1 MNKKI
6 CFFCVGTGGHVL
18 PVKNLLIELENL
30 GVSPEDIYVIS
41 DSRGVQYLE
50 NINTNIYTINA
61 YVSKYGIL
69 GYILNFPKIIKSI
82 YEIKRFLKNQNIA
95 VVLTTGAYIAPVAAV
110 ISLLLNAKFFIQEQN
125 VYAGL
130 GNKISATFAKSV
142 FSSFED
148 TENISKKKLIY
159 TGPIVNTTLTRS
171 DVSLLENQTIGFIGG
186 SQGSNQINN
195 YVYKFLETEHHL
207 NFNIVH
213 VTGKNNDKLEI
224 KSNNYRSIDFI
235 EEMDDFYKEIDI
247 LVGRAGGGSLEA
259 AYLGIPQILIP
270 YKHGTTSSH
279 QVLNAKYL
287 EERGFGLTVNSYEE
301 LITNIKNI
309 SELIKNKDIN
319 LKNIPIGNTTI
330 AKELYEQIN

>member
-1 MNKKI
+1 MNNKI

-18 PVKNLLIELENL
+18 PVKNLLLELENL
-30 GVSPEDIYVIS
+30 GVSPNDMYVIS

-50 NINTNIYTINA
+50 NLNTNIYITNP

-69 GYILNFPKIIKSI
+69 GYIFNFPKIIKSI
-82 YEIKRFLKNQNIA
+82 YEIKRFLKNQNIN

-130 GNKISATFAKSV
+130 GNKISATFANSV
-142 FSSFED
+142 FTSFEE

-159 TGPIVNTTLTRS
+159 TGPIVNTTLTRK
-171 DVSLLENQTIGFIGG
+171 DISLFENQTIGFIGG

-195 YVYKFLETEHHL
+195 YVYKFMETEHHL

-224 KSNNYRSIDFI
+224 KSKNYRSIDFI
-235 EEMDDFYKEIDI
+235 EEMDDFYKEINI

-287 EERGFGLTVNSYEE
+287 EERGFGFTVSSFEE
-301 LITNIKNI
+301 MITNIKNI
-309 SELIKNKDIN
+309 SENIKNKKIN
-319 LKNIPIGNTTI
+319 LENIPIGNLTI
-330 AKELYEQIN
+330 SEELYEQIN

>member
-18 PVKNLLIELENL
+18 PVKNLLLELENL
-30 GVSPEDIYVIS
+30 GVSPNDMYVIS

-50 NINTNIYTINA
+50 NLNTNIYITNP

-69 GYILNFPKIIKSI
+69 GYIFNFPKIIKSI
-82 YEIKRFLKNQNIA
+82 YEIKRFLKNQNIN

-130 GNKISATFAKSV
+130 GNKISATFANSV
-142 FSSFED
+142 FTSFEE
-148 TENISKKKLIY
+148 TKNISKKKLIY
-159 TGPIVNTTLTRS
+159 TGPIVNTTLTRK
-171 DVSLLENQTIGFIGG
+171 DISLLENQTIGFIGG

-195 YVYKFLETEHHL
+195 YVYKFMETEHHL

-224 KSNNYRSIDFI
+224 KSKNYRSIDFI
-235 EEMDDFYKEIDI
+235 EEMDDFYKEINI

-287 EERGFGLTVNSYEE
+287 EERGFGFTVSSFEE
-301 LITNIKNI
+301 MITNIKNI
-309 SELIKNKDIN
+309 SENIKNKKIN
-319 LKNIPIGNTTI
+319 LENIPIGNLTI
-330 AKELYEQIN
+330 SEELYEQIN

>member
-18 PVKNLLIELENL
+18 PVKNLLLELENL
-30 GVSPEDIYVIS
+30 GVSPNDMYVIS

-50 NINTNIYTINA
+50 NLNTNIYITNA

-69 GYILNFPKIIKSI
+69 GYIFNFPKIIKSI
-82 YEIKRFLKNQNIA
+82 YEIKRFLKNQNIN

-130 GNKISATFAKSV
+130 GNKISATFANSV
-142 FSSFED
+142 FTSFEE

-159 TGPIVNTTLTRS
+159 TGPIVNTTLTRK
-171 DVSLLENQTIGFIGG
+171 DISLLENQTIGFIGG

-195 YVYKFLETEHHL
+195 YVYKFMETEHHL

-213 VTGKNNDKLEI
+213 VTGKNNDKLGI
-224 KSNNYRSIDFI
+224 KSKNYRSIDFI
-235 EEMDDFYKEIDI
+235 EEMDDFYKEINI
-247 LVGRAGGGSLEA
+247 LVGRAG
-259 AYLGIPQILIP
+259 
-270 YKHGTTSSH
+270 
-279 QVLNAKYL
+279 
-287 EERGFGLTVNSYEE
+287 
-301 LITNIKNI
+301 
-309 SELIKNKDIN
+309 
-319 LKNIPIGNTTI
+319 
-330 AKELYEQIN
+330 

>member
-30 GVSPEDIYVIS
+30 GVSPKDIYIIS

-50 NINTNIYTINA
+50 NLNTNIYITNA
-61 YVSKYGIL
+61 YVSKNGIL

-82 YEIKRFLKNQNIA
+82 YEIKRFLKNQNIT
-95 VVLTTGAYIAPVAAV
+95 VVLTTGAYIAPIAAV

-142 FSSFED
+142 FTSFEN
-148 TENISKKKLIY
+148 TKNISKKKLIY
-159 TGPIVNTTLTRS
+159 TGPIVNTTLTR
-171 DVSLLENQTIGFIGG
+171 DDISLLEKQTIGFIGG
-186 SQGSNQINN
+186 SQGSKQINN
-195 YVYKFLETEHHL
+195 YVKKFMESEHHL
-207 NFNIVH
+207 DFNIVH
-213 VTGKNNDKLEI
+213 VTGKHNVNLDIDSK
-224 KSNNYRSIDFI
+224 NYQSVDFI

-259 AYLGIPQILIP
+259 AYLGIPQILLP

-287 EERGFGLTVNSYEE
+287 EERGFGFTVNSFEE
-301 LITNIKNI
+301 MLTNIKNI
-309 SELIKNKDIN
+309 SEGIKNKEFN
-319 LKNIPIGNTTI
+319 LENIPIGNLTI
-330 AKELYEQIN
+330 SRKLYEQTN

>member
-30 GVSPEDIYVIS
+30 GVSPKDIYIIS

-50 NINTNIYTINA
+50 NLNTNIYITNA
-61 YVSKYGIL
+61 YVSKNGIL

>member
-18 PVKNLLIELENL
+18 PVKNLVIELEYL
-30 GVSPEDIYVIS
+30 GVNPKEIYIIS

-50 NINTNIYTINA
+50 NLNTNIYTTNA
-61 YVSKYGIL
+61 YVSKNGIL

-82 YEIKRFLKNQNIA
+82 YEIKRFLKNQNIT
-95 VVLTTGAYIAPVAAV
+95 VVFTTGAYIAPVAAV

-130 GNKISATFAKSV
+130 GNKISANFAKSV

-148 TENISKKKLIY
+148 TKNISKKKLIY

-171 DVSLLENQTIGFIGG
+171 NVTLFKKQTIGFMGG
-186 SQGSNQINN
+186 SQGSKQINN
-195 YVYKFLETEHHL
+195 YVDKFMKTEHHL
-207 NFNIVH
+207 NFNILH
-213 VTGKNNDKLEI
+213 VTGKNNDKLDI
-224 KSNNYRSIDFI
+224 TSNNYRSIDFI
-235 EEMDDFYKEIDI
+235 EEMDNFYKEIDI

-287 EERGFGLTVNSYEE
+287 EEKGFGFTVNSFEE
-301 LITNIKNI
+301 LISNVKNI
-309 SELIKNKDIN
+309 SQDIKNNEFN
-319 LKNIPIGNTTI
+319 LENVPKGNLI
-330 AKELYEQIN
+330 ISKELYEQIN

>member
-30 GVSPEDIYVIS
+30 GVSPKDIYIIS

-50 NINTNIYTINA
+50 NLNTNIYITNA
-61 YVSKYGIL
+61 YVSKNGVL

-130 GNKISATFAKSV
+130 GNKISANFAKSV

-148 TENISKKKLIY
+148 TKNISKKKLIY

>member
-50 NINTNIYTINA
+50 NINTNIYTTNA

-69 GYILNFPKIIKSI
+69 GYLLNFPKIIKSI

-195 YVYKFLETEHHL
+195 YVCLLY
-207 NFNIVH
+207 
-213 VTGKNNDKLEI
+213 
-224 KSNNYRSIDFI
+224 
-235 EEMDDFYKEIDI
+235 
-247 LVGRAGGGSLEA
+247 
-259 AYLGIPQILIP
+259 
-270 YKHGTTSSH
+270 TSPSP
-279 QVLNAKYL
+279 
-287 EERGFGLTVNSYEE
+287 RDS
-301 LITNIKNI
+301 
-309 SELIKNKDIN
+309 
-319 LKNIPIGNTTI
+319 
-330 AKELYEQIN
+330 

>member
-18 PVKNLLIELENL
+18 PVKNLLLELENL
-30 GVSPEDIYVIS
+30 GVSPNDMHVIS

-50 NINTNIYTINA
+50 NLNTNIYITNP

-69 GYILNFPKIIKSI
+69 GYIFNFPKIIKSI
-82 YEIKRFLKNQNIA
+82 YEIKRFLKNQNIN

-130 GNKISATFAKSV
+130 GNKISATFANSV
-142 FSSFED
+142 FTSFEE

-159 TGPIVNTTLTRS
+159 TGPIVNTTLTRK
-171 DVSLLENQTIGFIGG
+171 DISLLENQTIGFIGG

-195 YVYKFLETEHHL
+195 YVYKFMETEHHL

-213 VTGKNNDKLEI
+213 VTGKNNDKLGI
-224 KSNNYRSIDFI
+224 KSKNYRSIDFI
-235 EEMDDFYKEIDI
+235 EEMDDFYKEINI

-287 EERGFGLTVNSYEE
+287 EERGFGFTVSSFEE
-301 LITNIKNI
+301 MITNIKNI
-309 SELIKNKDIN
+309 SENIKNKKIN
-319 LKNIPIGNTTI
+319 LENIPIGNLTI
-330 AKELYEQIN
+330 SEELYEQIN

>member
-50 NINTNIYTINA
+50 NINTNIYTTNA

-82 YEIKRFLKNQNIA
+82 YEIKRFLKNQNIT
-95 VVLTTGAYIAPVAAV
+95 VVLTTGAYIAPIAAV

-287 EERGFGLTVNSYEE
+287 EERGFGFTVNSFEE

-309 SELIKNKDIN
+309 SEDIKNNNIN
-319 LKNIPIGNTTI
+319 LEHIPIGNLTI

>member
-30 GVSPEDIYVIS
+30 GVSPKDIYIIS

-50 NINTNIYTINA
+50 NLNTNIYITNA
-61 YVSKYGIL
+61 YVSKNGIL

-82 YEIKRFLKNQNIA
+82 YEIKKYLKNQNIT
-95 VVLTTGAYIAPVAAV
+95 VVFTTGAYIAPTAAV
-110 ISLLLNAKFFIQEQN
+110 ISLLLNAKFLIQEQN

-142 FSSFED
+142 FTSFEN
-148 TENISKKKLIY
+148 TKNISKKKLIY
-159 TGPIVNTTLTRS
+159 TGPIVNTKLTRS
-171 DVSLLENQTIGFIGG
+171 DVSLLENQTIGFMGG
-186 SQGSNQINN
+186 SQGSKQINN
-195 YVYKFLETEHHL
+195 YVDKFMQTEHHF
-207 NFNIVH
+207 NFKIVH
-213 VTGKNNDKLEI
+213 VTGKNNDKLDIES
-224 KSNNYRSIDFI
+224 KNYQNIDFI

-259 AYLGIPQILIP
+259 AYLGIPQILLP

-287 EERGFGLTVNSYEE
+287 EERGFGFTVNSFEE
-301 LITNIKNI
+301 MLTNIKNI
-309 SELIKNKDIN
+309 SEGIKNKEFN
-319 LKNIPIGNTTI
+319 LENIPIGNLTI
-330 AKELYEQIN
+330 SRKLYEQTN

>member
-50 NINTNIYTINA
+50 NINTNIYTTNA

-82 YEIKRFLKNQNIA
+82 YEIKRFLKNQNIT

-159 TGPIVNTTLTRS
+159 TGPIVNTTLKRS
-171 DVSLLENQTIGFIGG
+171 DLSLPENQTIGFIGG

-287 EERGFGLTVNSYEE
+287 EERGFGFTVNSFEE

-309 SELIKNKDIN
+309 SEDIKNKDIN
-319 LKNIPIGNTTI
+319 LEHIPIGNLTI

>member
-18 PVKNLLIELENL
+18 PVKNLLLELENL
-30 GVSPEDIYVIS
+30 GVSPNDMYVIS

-50 NINTNIYTINA
+50 NLNTNIYITNA

-69 GYILNFPKIIKSI
+69 GYIFNFPKIIKSI
-82 YEIKRFLKNQNIA
+82 YEIKRFLKNQNIN

-130 GNKISATFAKSV
+130 GNKISATFANSV
-142 FSSFED
+142 FTSFEE

-195 YVYKFLETEHHL
+195 YVYKFMETEHHL

-224 KSNNYRSIDFI
+224 KSKNYRSIDFI
-235 EEMDDFYKEIDI
+235 EEMDDFYKEINI

-287 EERGFGLTVNSYEE
+287 EERGFGFTVSSFEE
-301 LITNIKNI
+301 MITNIKNI
-309 SELIKNKDIN
+309 SENIKNKKIN
-319 LKNIPIGNTTI
+319 LENIPIGNLTI
-330 AKELYEQIN
+330 SEELYEQIN

>member
-50 NINTNIYTINA
+50 NINTNIYTTNA

-82 YEIKRFLKNQNIA
+82 YEIKRFLKNQNIT

-110 ISLLLNAKFFIQEQN
+110 ISLLLNAKLFIQEQN

>member
-50 NINTNIYTINA
+50 NINTNIYTTNA

-69 GYILNFPKIIKSI
+69 GYLLNFPKIIKSI

>member
-50 NINTNIYTINA
+50 NINTNIYTTNA

-82 YEIKRFLKNQNIA
+82 YEIKRFLKNQNIT

-287 EERGFGLTVNSYEE
+287 EERGFGFTVNSFEE

-319 LKNIPIGNTTI
+319 LDNIPIGNLTI

>member
-18 PVKNLLIELENL
+18 PVKNLLLELENL
-30 GVSPEDIYVIS
+30 GVSPNDMYVIS

-50 NINTNIYTINA
+50 NLNTNIYITNP

-69 GYILNFPKIIKSI
+69 GYIFNFPKIIKSI
-82 YEIKRFLKNQNIA
+82 YEIKRFLKNQNIN

-130 GNKISATFAKSV
+130 GNKISATFANSV
-142 FSSFED
+142 FTSFEE

-159 TGPIVNTTLTRS
+159 TGPIVNTTLTRK
-171 DVSLLENQTIGFIGG
+171 DISLLENQTIGFIGG

-195 YVYKFLETEHHL
+195 YVYKFMETEHHL

-213 VTGKNNDKLEI
+213 VTGKNNDKLGI
-224 KSNNYRSIDFI
+224 KSKNYRSIDFI
-235 EEMDDFYKEIDI
+235 EEMDDFYKEINI

-287 EERGFGLTVNSYEE
+287 EERGFGFTVSSFEE
-301 LITNIKNI
+301 MITNIKNI
-309 SELIKNKDIN
+309 SENIKNKKIN
-319 LKNIPIGNTTI
+319 LENIPIGNLTI
-330 AKELYEQIN
+330 SEELYEQIN

>member
-50 NINTNIYTINA
+50 NINTNIYTTNA

-69 GYILNFPKIIKSI
+69 GYLLNFPKIIKSI

-287 EERGFGLTVNSYEE
+287 EERGFGLTANSYEE

-309 SELIKNKDIN
+309 SELIKKKDIN
-319 LKNIPIGNTTI
+319 LENIPIGNITI

>member
-18 PVKNLLIELENL
+18 PVKNLLLELENL
-30 GVSPEDIYVIS
+30 GVSPNDMYVIS

-50 NINTNIYTINA
+50 NLNTNIYITNA

-69 GYILNFPKIIKSI
+69 GYIFNFPKIIKSI
-82 YEIKRFLKNQNIA
+82 YEIKRFLKNQNIN

-130 GNKISATFAKSV
+130 GNKISATFANSV
-142 FSSFED
+142 FTSFEE

-159 TGPIVNTTLTRS
+159 TGPIVNTTLTRK
-171 DVSLLENQTIGFIGG
+171 DISLLENQTIGFIGG

-195 YVYKFLETEHHL
+195 YVYKFMETEHHL

-224 KSNNYRSIDFI
+224 KSKNYRSIDFI
-235 EEMDDFYKEIDI
+235 EEMDDFYKEINI

-287 EERGFGLTVNSYEE
+287 EERGFGFTVSSFEE
-301 LITNIKNI
+301 MITNIKNI
-309 SELIKNKDIN
+309 SENIKNKKIN
-319 LKNIPIGNTTI
+319 LENIPIGNLTI
-330 AKELYEQIN
+330 SEELYEQIN

>member
-1 MNKKI
+1 M
-6 CFFCVGTGGHVL
+6 H
-18 PVKNLLIELENL
+18 
-30 GVSPEDIYVIS
+30 VIS

-50 NINTNIYTINA
+50 NLNTNIYITNP

-69 GYILNFPKIIKSI
+69 GYIFNFPKIIKSI
-82 YEIKRFLKNQNIA
+82 YEIKRFLKNQNIN

-130 GNKISATFAKSV
+130 GNKISATFANSV
-142 FSSFED
+142 FTSFEE

-159 TGPIVNTTLTRS
+159 TGPIVNTTLTRK
-171 DVSLLENQTIGFIGG
+171 DISLLENQTIGFIGG

-224 KSNNYRSIDFI
+224 KSKNYRSIDFI
-235 EEMDDFYKEIDI
+235 EEMDDFYKEINI

-287 EERGFGLTVNSYEE
+287 EERGFGFTVSSFEE
-301 LITNIKNI
+301 MITNIKNI
-309 SELIKNKDIN
+309 SENIKNKKIN
-319 LKNIPIGNTTI
+319 LENIPIGNLTI
-330 AKELYEQIN
+330 SEELYEQIN

>member
-50 NINTNIYTINA
+50 NINTNIYTTNA

-69 GYILNFPKIIKSI
+69 GYLLNFPKIIKSI

-287 EERGFGLTVNSYEE
+287 EERGFGMTVNSYEE

>member
-50 NINTNIYTINA
+50 NINTNIYTTNA

-69 GYILNFPKIIKSI
+69 GYLLNFPKIIKSI

-301 LITNIKNI
+301 LIANIKNI

>member
-18 PVKNLLIELENL
+18 PVKNLVIELENL
-30 GVSPEDIYVIS
+30 GVNPREIYVIS
-41 DSRGVQYLE
+41 DVRGVQYLE
-50 NINTNIYTINA
+50 NLNINIFTTNA
-61 YVSKYGIL
+61 YISRNGIL
-69 GYILNFPKIIKSI
+69 GYILNFPKIINTI
-82 YEIKRFLKNQNIA
+82 YEVKKFLKNQNIT
-95 VVLTTGAYIAPVAAV
+95 VVFTTGAYIAPIAAI
-110 ISLLLNAKFFIQEQN
+110 ISLLLNAKFYIQEQN

-130 GNKISATFAKSV
+130 GNKISAIFAKSV

-148 TENISKKKLIY
+148 TKNISKKKLNY

-171 DVSLLENQTIGFIGG
+171 DISLFEKQTIGFMGG
-186 SQGSNQINN
+186 SQGSKQINN
-195 YVYKFLETEHHL
+195 YVDKFMETEYQL

-224 KSNNYRSIDFI
+224 NSKNYRSVDFI
-235 EEMDDFYKEIDI
+235 EEMDEFYREIDI

-279 QVLNAKYL
+279 QVLNARYL
-287 EERGFGLTVNSYEE
+287 EQKGFGFTVNSFDE
-301 LITNIKNI
+301 LINNIKNI
-309 SELIKNKDIN
+309 SEDIKYKNFN
-319 LKNIPIGNTTI
+319 MKNIPIGNFI
-330 AKELYEQIN
+330 ISKELYEQIN

>member
-50 NINTNIYTINA
+50 NINTNIYTTNA

-69 GYILNFPKIIKSI
+69 GYLLNFPKIIKSI

-224 KSNNYRSIDFI
+224 KNNNYRSIDFI

>member
-18 PVKNLLIELENL
+18 PVKNLLLELENL
-30 GVSPEDIYVIS
+30 GVSPNDMYVIS

-50 NINTNIYTINA
+50 NLNTNIYITNP

-69 GYILNFPKIIKSI
+69 GYIFNFPKIIKSI
-82 YEIKRFLKNQNIA
+82 YEIKRFLKNQNIN

-130 GNKISATFAKSV
+130 GNKISATFANSV
-142 FSSFED
+142 FTSFEE

-159 TGPIVNTTLTRS
+159 TGPIVNTTLTRK
-171 DVSLLENQTIGFIGG
+171 DISLLENQTIGFIGG

-195 YVYKFLETEHHL
+195 YVYKFMETEHHL

-224 KSNNYRSIDFI
+224 KSKNYRSIDFI
-235 EEMDDFYKEIDI
+235 EEMDDFYKEINI

-287 EERGFGLTVNSYEE
+287 EERGFGFTVSSFEE
-301 LITNIKNI
+301 MITNIKNI
-309 SELIKNKDIN
+309 SENIKNKKIN
-319 LKNIPIGNTTI
+319 LENIPIGNLTI
-330 AKELYEQIN
+330 SEELYEQIN

>member
-18 PVKNLLIELENL
+18 PVKNLLLELENL
-30 GVSPEDIYVIS
+30 GVSPNDMYVIS

-50 NINTNIYTINA
+50 NLNTNIYITNA

-69 GYILNFPKIIKSI
+69 GYIFNFPKIIKSI
-82 YEIKRFLKNQNIA
+82 YEIKRFLKNQNIN

-130 GNKISATFAKSV
+130 GNKISATFANSV
-142 FSSFED
+142 FTSFEE

-159 TGPIVNTTLTRS
+159 TGPIVNTTLTRK
-171 DVSLLENQTIGFIGG
+171 DISLLENQTIGFIGG

-195 YVYKFLETEHHL
+195 YVYKFMETEHHL

-224 KSNNYRSIDFI
+224 KSKNYRSIDFI
-235 EEMDDFYKEIDI
+235 EEMDDFYKEINI

-287 EERGFGLTVNSYEE
+287 EERGFGFTINTFEE
-301 LITNIKNI
+301 LLTNIKNI
-309 SELIKNKDIN
+309 SEDIKSKEFNFE
-319 LKNIPIGNTTI
+319 NIPIGNLTI
-330 AKELYEQIN
+330 SRKLYDQIN

>member
-50 NINTNIYTINA
+50 NINTNIYTTNA

-69 GYILNFPKIIKSI
+69 GYLLNFPKIIKSI

-213 VTGKNNDKLEI
+213 VTGKNNNKLEI
-224 KSNNYRSIDFI
+224 KSNNYQSIDFI

>member
-1 MNKKI
+1 MNKKV

-18 PVKNLLIELENL
+18 PVKNLIIELENL
-30 GVSPEDIYVIS
+30 GVNPKEIYIIS

-50 NINTNIYTINA
+50 NLNANIYITDA
-61 YVSKYGIL
+61 YMSKNGIL

-82 YEIKRFLKNQNIA
+82 YEIKKYLKNQNIT
-95 VVLTTGAYIAPVAAV
+95 VVFTTGAYIAPTAAV
-110 ISLLLNAKFFIQEQN
+110 ISLLLNAKFLIQEQN

-130 GNKISATFAKSV
+130 GNKISAIFAEAV

-148 TENISKKKLIY
+148 TKNIIKKKLIY

-171 DVSLLENQTIGFIGG
+171 DIVLLEKQTIGFMGG
-186 SQGSNQINN
+186 SQGSKQINR
-195 YVYKFLETEHHL
+195 YVDKFMETEHHL
-207 NFNIVH
+207 SFNIVH
-213 VTGKNNDKLEI
+213 VIGKNNNKLDI
-224 KSNNYRSIDFI
+224 KSKNYRSIDFI
-235 EEMDDFYKEIDI
+235 EEMDDFYKDIDI

-287 EERGFGLTVNSYEE
+287 EEKGFGFTANSFEE

-309 SELIKNKDIN
+309 SEDIKNIEFN
-319 LKNIPIGNTTI
+319 LENIPIGNLTI
-330 AKELYEQIN
+330 SKELYEQIN